1 MRAVDI
7 LRRRLSSRLVTIHRA
22 RLKAV
27 FAALGALLRGGRLS
41 LTELGRS
48 IGGAVDAKHSIKRI
62 DRLLGNKH
70 LHAEVTIWFATIAE
84 ALLAGIRRPLIV
96 VDWTEV
102 GPEHVALVAAVPA
115 GGRALMIYSEVH
127 PLRLLSNGKVERQ
140 FLETLAK
147 QILPTSCRP
156 IIETDAGFKNPWFKV
171 VRKLS
176 WDFIGRVPAGVLA
189 IEADADPA
197 SKRDREAWF
206 RADSLHSRASTKPS
220 DIGWHTLAKANP
232 LDVRLVLVK
241 KYEKGRKGSK
251 KVTRKGVHPGSTV
264 YKKYQRRAREPWLL
278 ATSLRRQSAK
288 QIVTLYSQRMQI
300 EETFRDTKNHRF
312 GWSFEDARSDSAERL
327 QVLLLLAALG
337 ALGLHLVGVAA
348 ERLNLHLRYQA
359 NTIRTRR
366 VLSFFALGKMIVA
379 RNKMEAITTDR
390 LEEALEDVQRVVR
403 SNGF

>member
-1 MRAVDI
+1 
-7 LRRRLSSRLVTIHRA
+7 VTIHKA

-62 DRLLGNKH
+62 DRLLGNRH
-70 LHAEVTIWFATIAE
+70 LHAEVAIWFATIAE

-127 PLRLLSNGKVERQ
+127 PLRLLSNSKVERR

-147 QILPTSCRP
+147 QVLPMSCQP
-156 IIETDAGFKNPWFKV
+156 IIETDAGFKNPWFQV
-171 VRKLS
+171 VRKLG
-176 WDFIGRVPAGVLA
+176 WDFNGRVAAGVLV
-189 IEADADPA
+189 IEADADSA
-197 SKRDREAWF
+197 TRKDREAWS
-206 RADSLHSRASTKPS
+206 RADSLHSRATSKPS
-220 DIGWHTLAKANP
+220 DIGCHTLAKSNP

-241 KYEKGRKGSK
+241 KHKKGRKGSK

-278 ATSLRRQSAK
+278 ATSLCHQSAK
-288 QIVTLYSQRMQI
+288 QIVALYSQRMQI

-312 GWSFEDARSDSAERL
+312 GWSFEDARSNRVERL

-348 ERLNLHLRYQA
+348 ERMKLHLRYQA

-366 VLSFFALGKMIVA
+366 VLSFFALGKMLVT
-379 RNKMEAITTDR
+379 RDKSEVITTDS
-390 LEEALEDVQRVVR
+390 LEEALEEVRRVLR
-403 SNGF
+403 SNGC